1 MHFCDFVEESKGS
14 WFSKDHVATT
24 GTKSTSVTTAAAAA
38 DQLLLHLGGSQ
49 RRATPVLIM
58 DGALYPNYTEFIHK
72 LALHPLVQI

>member
-1 MHFCDFVEESKGS
+1 MHFCDFVEDSKGS

-24 GTKSTSVTTAAAAA
+24 GTSSSGPAAAPSE
-38 DQLLLHLGGSQ
+38 DCPLLGGSL

-72 LALHPLVQI
+72 LELHPLV